1 MQISVRENLEGFL
14 LACNKLEIPFEIKR
28 FFVVKSKKE
37 NCERGN
43 HAHVNEEHFLIC
55 LDGEVL
61 IKSEDKNGK
70 STFILKRGDCFYQK
84 EMVWLNLEFKTKQTT
99 LLVFADSEYTEEN
112 YIRSYNLFKDMIK
125 KNIK

>member
-1 MQISVRENLEGFL
+1 MQISVKENLEGFL

>member
-1 MQISVRENLEGFL
+1 MQISVKENLEGFL

-84 EMVWLNLEFKTKQTT
+84 EMVLLNLEFKTEQTT
-99 LLVFADSEYTEEN
+99 LLVFANSEYTEEN

>member
-1 MQISVRENLEGFL
+1 MQISVKENLEGFL
-14 LACNKLEIPFEIKR
+14 LACNKLEIPFKIKR

>member
-1 MQISVRENLEGFL
+1 MQISVKENLEGFL

-70 STFILKRGDCFYQK
+70 NTFILKRGDCFHQK
-84 EMVWLNLEFKTKQTT
+84 EMVWLNLEFKTEQTT
-99 LLVFADSEYTEEN
+99 LLVFASSEYTEEN
-112 YIRSYNLFKDMIK
+112 YIRSYNLFKNGVK
-125 KNIK
+125 